1 MYNFISDVEKKI
13 SIEFETK
20 GYIIKKIPKKFFNEI
35 EKEFVNFIKKKL
47 KIKKNYNNSFLL
59 NNFHKFLKSDD
70 LNKFRVNLISHINK
84 SFRFK
89 KIST

>member
-1 MYNFISDVEKKI
+1 MYNFISDAEKKI

-47 KIKKNYNNSFLL
+47 KIKK
-59 NNFHKFLKSDD
+59 
-70 LNKFRVNLISHINK
+70 INTLW
-84 SFRFK
+84 
-89 KIST
+89 KIKQSLESN